1 MKYFIHIGLALV
13 LVFAAATVWADGNAI
28 LLAPRTFA
36 EYFTDDLLEDTTE
49 SGNGESCSELGCARS
64 YGWGKG
70 YVTHARVG
78 FAVREGNYTRMPQAK
93 PPAPAPLPPS
103 IKPTQV
109 VAGHFRT
116 NLNGAPP
123 DVPQDMIALT
133 ASSGGCHLH
142 YMMNKGPDASGENH
156 LGWNVGVLVPSNTWT
171 SGHFVSGQG
180 NGVDNWWT
188 DAEGQD
194 GAGDGIN
201 DSTADCQ
208 ADEAND
214 FEADNQYGTALF
226 AGDFDS
232 DGWMDVLY
240 LRSADRNRAGLLD
253 LAYVFW
259 NTGALNAQGVPVFT
273 RSKLG
278 SNTALYEKG
287 VAWHLSAD
295 IGEVVDMD
303 DDGRSD
309 LVLGS
314 SLGASHRILLFRQQG
329 SANRNDPFR
338 SGEVIIVDQS
348 IGPAADSA
356 NPARTNFGCL
366 DNDGPTRGITALT
379 VADFSGDGEK
389 DIIFGTISERYI
401 RYYFKTG
408 PANTA
413 YESTSI
419 VNPRGGVTGLHNG
432 NWNLEGGEDIL
443 LTRSGLGCNGDLYPE
458 ANLWL
463 LESREAE
470 LERDRFQLD
479 PVPLAAMSNHIHYAA
494 PLDLDHD
501 EDGYL
506 DFMMGTNRS
515 WGSYYYYVHNIWK
528 GLYNADAV
536 IMSKRMDDLDTREEA
551 IVRATFSGVTAE
563 NYDPTTMDVDFYL
576 SNNGQ
581 DWDLLPLDELP
592 PTVGGTGPSP
602 HVFTTFGT
610 DLRWAIVSK
619 PQAVATVGDDEN
631 AALNQAD
638 KVAKN
643 VPKFSGVQIAVN
655 GVGPEF
661 YSRSGLS
668 QNLGTDQ
675 RVIYSAAFRYPGNEG
690 FLRAYDLTDV
700 AVGQSQSGVNPG
712 PNPHLSLMWEA
723 GALLKDRASTSRR
736 ILTYEVDDSGSVGAL
751 IELSEGTPQLS
762 DLTGITETE
771 EAVSLFQ
778 FVRDG
783 LEHPDGWKFYDV
795 GHSSPVYV
803 GAPTSPAD
811 YGAYSVNN
819 YQAFK
824 EAKVNRSGVVYIGSN
839 GGGLHAFDAETGHE
853 KWMFIPNNL
862 MSKLKDLRDDDNNY
876 RADYIMDGPIVVQDI
891 YQESLG
897 QWRTVLMAGQAKGAG
912 GDGFNY
918 YFALDI
924 TDPGTDPIPLWEY
937 SDTTDHQGESC
948 SGNPQYETEECQ
960 PGACDDDC
968 SQDGRV
974 YAQQTS
980 VTYGDPV
987 VLEAGYADVLVDM
1000 TAVTGNNSRLSV
1012 EPGADGCPEP
1022 SPTQS
1027 LQNVSASGCPLAQ
1040 YKFNIGS
1047 ASDEFYVFMN
1057 VRNTEDTGANLLW
1070 YSINNDEGYAR
1081 VNEMVTVPAGSGTG
1095 WQWVKSLNQPVL
1107 GSGNHDLTIWAMSDK
1122 LEIKQIVITRDSS
1135 LSPASF
1141 EAANLSAQCLEI
1153 CQPQVCQTVTKVV
1166 ADPANM
1172 EWPECGIGK
1181 ELKCCSYAANPTTY
1195 LEGGSFCRP
1204 MAEDCADSVPDA
1216 AMGETWSEPA
1226 IGRVLLNNQAQWV
1239 VFFASGYSNLEN
1251 SNVGRTIY
1259 ALDAYTGAKLKDWT
1273 LKEEAP
1279 ALGEGSAEI
1288 PEINIENALSASP
1301 MLVDLSTEGQPGYG
1315 YVDRLYIGDLEGR
1328 VWKIAM
1334 DVNSRGNIDQW
1345 KRCVFFDAGDYDG
1358 DGLRNWA
1365 PIITRPQV
1373 AIIESGKPHVYFGTG
1388 GDDRAPNDVRYRFYG
1403 VQDEELP
1410 GICAAEVDLTN
1421 AKNATDMEFGN
1432 TGNFEWIMGDGF
1444 KNAEWPLQPV
1454 ANASEEGDSGD
1465 RYWSD
1470 PLIVD
1475 NELIYFASLAGK
1487 IESVDP
1493 TVNIEGG
1500 DSKIYCVAIRN
1511 SSELNLKAGESCW
1524 TSGSVFERESV
1535 KIRKAMMVQGI
1546 AQEAWARD
1554 PDLTSKTDEANIFYQ
1569 RFSESDT
1576 PPPTLVHQG
1585 TGRSGLIKI
1594 LRWREVPL

>member
-1 MKYFIHIGLALV
+1 MKYFIHLGLLLV
-13 LVFAAATVWADGNAI
+13 LVGTGATVWADAEAI
-28 LLAPRTFA
+28 LLAPRTFS

-49 SGNGESCSELGCARS
+49 AGNGEPCSELGCARS

-78 FAVREGNYTRMPQAK
+78 FAVREGNYTRMPQAR

-116 NLNGAPP
+116 NSNGGTPQ
-123 DVPQDMIALT
+123 VPQDVIALT

-142 YMMNKGPDASGENH
+142 YMMNKGPDDSGENH

-171 SGHFVSGQG
+171 TGHFVSGQA
-180 NGVDNWWT
+180 NGADNWWL
-188 DAEGQD
+188 DVDGQT
-194 GAGDGIN
+194 GGGDGIN
-201 DSTADCQ
+201 DPGADCQ
-208 ADEAND
+208 ADENND
-214 FEADNQYGTALF
+214 LSADNQYGTALF

-232 DGWMDVLY
+232 DGWTDVLY
-240 LRSADRNRAGLLD
+240 LRAADRNRAGFLD
-253 LAYVFW
+253 LAYMFW
-259 NTGALNAQGVPVFT
+259 NTGVLNAQGVPVFQ
-273 RSKLG
+273 RAKLA
-278 SNTALYEKG
+278 SNTPLYEKG
-287 VAWHLSAD
+287 VAWHFSSD

-303 DDGRSD
+303 NDGRSD
-309 LVLGS
+309 LVLASSSGS
-314 SLGASHRILLFRQQG
+314 SHRIIVFRQQG
-329 SANRNDPFR
+329 SPNRSDPFR
-338 SGEVIIVDQS
+338 NGEVVIVDQA
-348 IGPAADSA
+348 IGPAADSN

-366 DNDGPTRGITALT
+366 ANDGPTRGITALT
-379 VADFSGDGEK
+379 VADFSGDGQK
-389 DIIFGTISERYI
+389 DIIIGSMSEQYMF
-401 RYYFKTG
+401 YYFKTG

-413 YESTSI
+413 YESTTI
-419 VNPRGGVTGLHNG
+419 LNPRGGVTGLHKG

-443 LTRSGLGCNGDLYPE
+443 LTRSGKGCYGDLYPE

-463 LESREAE
+463 LENQEAD
-470 LERDRFQLD
+470 LERARFNFD
-479 PVPLAAMSNHIHYAA
+479 YDAPLASMSNHIHYAT

-506 DFMMGTNRS
+506 DFMMGTNQT

-536 IMSKRMDDLDTREEA
+536 IMSKRMDNLNSREEA
-551 IVRATFSGVTAE
+551 IVRATFSGVIAE
-563 NYDPTTMDVDFYL
+563 DYDDTTMDVEFYL

-592 PTVGGTGPSP
+592 PSVGGTGPNP
-602 HVFTTFGT
+602 HIFTTFGT

-619 PQAVATVGDDEN
+619 AQAVATVGDAEN
-631 AALNQAD
+631 AALNQTD
-638 KVAKN
+638 KVAKV
-643 VPKFSGVQIAVN
+643 VPKFSGIQIAVN
-655 GVGPEF
+655 GIGAEY

-668 QNLGTDQ
+668 QKLGTDE
-675 RVIYSAAFRYPGNEG
+675 RIIYSASFRYPGNEG

-700 AVGQSQSGVNPG
+700 GVGQAQSGVNPG

-736 ILTYEVDDSGSVGAL
+736 ILTYEVNDSGDVGSL
-751 IELSEGTPQLS
+751 VELSEGTP
-762 DLTGITETE
+762 DLANMLGFTENDD
-771 EAVSLFQ
+771 AVSLFQ

-783 LEHPDGWKFYDV
+783 LDHPDGWKFYDV

-803 GAPTSPAD
+803 GAPTGPAE

-819 YQAFK
+819 YEAFQ
-824 EAKVNRSGVVYIGSN
+824 EAEVSRNGVVYIGSN
-839 GGGLHAFDAETGHE
+839 GGGLHAFDADTGHE

-862 MSKLKDLRDDDNNY
+862 LSKLKDLRDDSNNY
-876 RADYIMDGPIVVQDI
+876 RADYIMDGPIVIQDV

-897 QWRTVLMAGQAKGAG
+897 KWRTVLLAGQAKGVG

-937 SDTTDHQGESC
+937 SDTTDNEGDVC

-960 PGACDDDC
+960 PGACDDGC

-974 YAQQTS
+974 YAQQDS
-980 VTYGDPV
+980 ETYGEMV
-987 VLEAGYADVLVDM
+987 VLDAAYADVLVDM
-1000 TAVTGNNSRLSV
+1000 TAISGNNSRLTVDAGSQS
-1012 EPGADGCPEP
+1012 CPTP
-1022 SPTQS
+1022 SSSQS
-1027 LQNVSASGCPLAQ
+1027 LQGVYASGCPLAQ
-1040 YKFNIGS
+1040 YKFNLE
-1047 ASDEFYVFMN
+1047 AAKDKFFVFMR

-1070 YSINNDEGYAR
+1070 YSINNDESYAR
-1081 VNEMVTVPAGSGTG
+1081 VDETIKVTAGSGTD
-1095 WQWVKSLNQPVL
+1095 WKWVKSLVQPVL
-1107 GSGNHDLTIWAMSDK
+1107 GSGNHDLTIWSLSDK
-1122 LEIKQIVITRDSS
+1122 LEVEQIVITTKDLNIGS
-1135 LSPASF
+1135 L
-1141 EAANLSAQCLEI
+1141 EAANLSSECLEI

-1166 ADPANM
+1166 ADPTNM
-1172 EWPECGIGK
+1172 EWPECGVGK
-1181 ELKCCSYAANPTTY
+1181 ELKCCSYASNSSTY

-1204 MAEDCADSVPDA
+1204 VAEDCASSVPDA

-1226 IGRVLLNNQAQWV
+1226 IGRVLLNNKAEWV
-1239 VFFASGYSNLEN
+1239 VFFASGYSNLKN
-1251 SNVGRTIY
+1251 SNVGRTVY
-1259 ALDAYTGAKLKDWT
+1259 ALDAYTGEKLKDWT

-1288 PEINIENALSASP
+1288 PTINIENALTASP
-1301 MLVDLSTEGQPGYG
+1301 MLVDLSTEDKPGYG

-1328 VWKIAM
+1328 VWKIVM

-1373 AIIESGKPHVYFGTG
+1373 AMIETGQPNVFFGTG
-1388 GDDRAPNDVRYRFYG
+1388 GDDRAPNDVRYRFYA
-1403 VQDEELP
+1403 VQDEEPP
-1410 GICAAEVDLTN
+1410 GVCAAETDLSK
-1421 AKNATDMEFGN
+1421 AKNATDMRFGN
-1432 TGNFEWIMGDGF
+1432 TGNFEWVMGDGF
-1444 KNAEWPLQPV
+1444 KNSEWPLQPV
-1454 ANASEEGDSGD
+1454 TNASEEGDSGD

-1493 TVNIEGG
+1493 TVNIAGG

-1554 PDLTSKTDEANIFYQ
+1554 ALPQGTDEANIFYQ
-1569 RFSESDT
+1569 RFSESET

-1585 TGRSGLIKI
+1585 TGRAGLIKI